1 MAKGHPDP
9 GTLDQDAEALYRAV
23 TKLTKVVQFRDRDAI
38 CCRGV
43 SVTQCYALE
52 ALVWHGPQSVHA
64 LADFL
69 LLDSSTVSRVADSLT
84 RKGLVRREVNPAD
97 RRAVILSASEEGR
110 KICQQITEDMKARE
124 RELIADLPPDHRRE
138 IIELIE
144 GLADE
149 YEERARGMSA
159 GCDCGS

>member
-1 MAKGHPDP
+1 
-9 GTLDQDAEALYRAV
+9 
-23 TKLTKVVQFRDRDAI
+23 
-38 CCRGV
+38 
-43 SVTQCYALE
+43 
-52 ALVWHGPQSVHA
+52 VHA